1 MAFLRRLASDQDG
14 VTVVEFALVA
24 PVFLLLLVGIFDIG
38 HMVYIRSV
46 LQGAMQD
53 AGRDSSLE
61 SASTARATIDAY
73 VTSQVQAVIPSAELE
88 FERKNYRD
96 FTKVGMPEDIVDKNN
111 NNQYDE
117 DECFYDTFDAGGNRN
132 GLWDD
137 DIGRDG
143 VGGANDVVLFT
154 ATTTYDRL
162 FPLWRLIGV
171 GQEVQISASTVLR
184 NQPFATQSQRPT
196 VLVCPDED

>member
-1 MAFLRRLASDQDG
+1 MAFLRRLASDQAG

-24 PVFLLLLVGIFDIG
+24 PVLLLLLVGIFDIG
-38 HMVYIRSV
+38 HMIYIRSV

-53 AGRDSSLE
+53 AGRDSTLE
-61 SASTARATIDAY
+61 SAGSSQGDIDAY
-73 VTSQVQAVIPSAELE
+73 VRRQVQAVIPGAQVA

-111 NNQYDE
+111 NDQYDE
-117 DECFYDTFDAGGNRN
+117 DECFYDSFDASGNRN

-137 DIGRDG
+137 DVGRNG
-143 VGGANDVVLFT
+143 LGGANDVVLFT
-154 ATTTYDRL
+154 ATTTYDRV

-171 GQEVQISASTVLR
+171 GQEVAISASTVLR
-184 NQPFATQSQRPT
+184 NQPFATQSQRP
-196 VLVCPDED
+196 VKLVCPDA